1 MKSNQKLWFVLPM
14 RCLMFIAAFSFCSII
29 TQKSFTEITH
39 WWTIL
44 ASVINIITI
53 VILLVICKRDNIT
66 YREKIGLRSSKTRA
80 QTQETPITQ
89 KVAKGFL
96 FIVIML
102 LIGMGGMYLAGALC
116 YGEFPYLAPMMIAPI
131 SPYLALLNILILPLT
146 TTIAEDGLYLGYG
159 VNTLSSFSLT
169 KKTHFKWAAIL
180 IPAFFY
186 ALQHSFIPTIFDTRF
201 MVYRFLSFL
210 PLTIWIC
217 FQYYK
222 KGCIS
227 YIMIGHWILN
237 IATTIQ
243 IAITSFYPEFYTALL
258 KTTV

>member
-1 MKSNQKLWFVLPM
+1 MRSNQKVWFVLPM
-14 RCLMFIAAFSFCSII
+14 RCLLFIAAFSFCSII
-29 TQKSFTEITH
+29 SHKNFTEITH

-53 VILLVICKRDNIT
+53 VILWIIYKRDQIT
-66 YREKIGLRSSKTRA
+66 GFISRTRA
-80 QTQETPITQ
+80 QTQEFPIYIKQ
-89 KVAKGFL
+89 AAKGFL

-131 SPYLALLNILILPLT
+131 SPYLALSNILILPLT

-159 VNTLSSFSLT
+159 VNSFTS
-169 KKTHFKWAAIL
+169 KWASIL

-186 ALQHSFIPTIFDTRF
+186 ALQHSFIPTIFDITF
-201 MVYRFLSFL
+201 MTYRFLSFL

-217 FQYYK
+217 FQYNRK
-222 KGCIS
+222 KSSIS
-227 YIMIGHWILN
+227 YIMTGHWILN
-237 IATTIQ
+237 MATTIQ
-243 IAITSFYPEFYTALL
+243 IAITSFYPEFYTTLIR
-258 KTTV
+258 